1 MTSKIRSLFLSST
14 IIAVLLFSAIGPTTV
29 YADDGTPTE
38 TPTADAS
45 GGDGSSDE
53 GTVDVE
59 APAPVDE
66 VVPVEDGTAT
76 ETPADTGGEDGSSDE
91 GTTDLGV
98 PVTVDESAP
107 PVDISILDEV
117 PENTTVA
124 VLNTDGEP
132 QPLAARESANAISK
146 TSDPIWCPAG
156 QAPTPGANGCTASFT
171 SFDALLTE
179 LSGNPAYQQ
188 AGTIFVEQNAYGG
201 GESVIDFNSYS
212 LTNIQNFDLT
222 VTGGWNTTTNVVDP
236 ANSSTFSAPIIIGSN
251 TNPWGGSLA
260 INNISISGT
269 NGTGLSLYSQNNI
282 TLSNVQ
288 VSNSITGAGALLS
301 DIEREFG
308 FVRTALERELTVCPA

>member
-53 GTVDVE
+53 GTVDLE

-117 PENTTVA
+117 PENTTV
-124 VLNTDGEP
+124 
-132 QPLAARESANAISK
+132 
-146 TSDPIWCPAG
+146 
-156 QAPTPGANGCTASFT
+156 
-171 SFDALLTE
+171 
-179 LSGNPAYQQ
+179 
-188 AGTIFVEQNAYGG
+188 
-201 GESVIDFNSYS
+201 
-212 LTNIQNFDLT
+212 
-222 VTGGWNTTTNVVDP
+222 
-236 ANSSTFSAPIIIGSN
+236 
-251 TNPWGGSLA
+251 
-260 INNISISGT
+260 
-269 NGTGLSLYSQNNI
+269 
-282 TLSNVQ
+282 
-288 VSNSITGAGALLS
+288 
-301 DIEREFG
+301 
-308 FVRTALERELTVCPA
+308 